1 MERVVHDAP
10 TSRPVAETPAR
21 EDDRIRH
28 NTTPEQDLIPTQDA
42 DLPKGVNKPD
52 AELESVTDDLRRVE
66 KRTTM

>member
-10 TSRPVAETPAR
+10 TSRPVAETPDQDKDKVHR
-21 EDDRIRH
+21 
-28 NTTPEQDLIPTQDA
+28 NTTPEQDLTPTKDR

-52 AELESVTDDLRRVE
+52 GELESVNDDLRRVE